1 MKNRKVVTIQI
12 SWTISAGQLSEAGVV
27 EDSLYFN
34 MRKSIQILH
43 NVNLKTVK
51 STLLKRV
58 LTDVSAM
65 LPSSL
70 HICIPFV
77 VMYAAELNNF

>member
-1 MKNRKVVTIQI
+1 M
-12 SWTISAGQLSEAGVV
+12 

-65 LPSSL
+65 LPSAL